1 MDTNLDCDLWRIVCR
16 SIHRAARA
24 IRSPGRRPV
33 YSPRL
38 IVTMYCWAVLH
49 DQCLSWAC
57 SRVHCSGL
65 FRPRRLP
72 SVSQFTRRIKGMT
85 EAAILQRVNDD
96 LAGRGVPLPLHYL
109 DGKSL
114 LVSNV
119 SKDPDAQVGHICRA
133 FARGYKLH
141 AYINENRRIRRWCVT
156 PLNTHETVA
165 AQALLAEAAPPSDHG
180 SSLTLADRGY
190 DAAAL
195 YQLHA
200 ANGNALL
207 TPLRGLRCVNPQGRS
222 AGTLRAMGPE
232 RREAMELWENHPA
245 LARYVMKKRF
255 NVENVFSV
263 LVVSMKLHALPGFVR
278 RISRVRRW
286 VGAKI
291 ILYHARL
298 LAQERAAKKAQ
309 AT

>member
-1 MDTNLDCDLWRIVCR
+1 MDRNLDRDTWRIVYQA
-16 SIHRAARA
+16 IDRAARA
-24 IRSPGRRPV
+24 IRSPGRTPV
-33 YSPRL
+33 YSARL
-38 IVTMYCWAVLH
+38 IVAMYCWAVLH

-57 SRVHCSGL
+57 SRTHYNAL

-72 SVSQFTRRIKGMT
+72 SISQFTRRIKGST

-96 LAGRGVPLPLHYL
+96 LAGRGIALPLNYL

-119 SKDPDAQVGHICRA
+119 SKDPDAAVGHICRA

-141 AYINENRRIRRWCVT
+141 AYINENRRIRLWSVT

-165 AQALLAEAAPPSDHG
+165 AQALLARATPPVDGRST
-180 SSLTLADRGY
+180 LTLADRGY
-190 DAAAL
+190 DAAPL
-195 YQLHA
+195 YTLHA
-200 ANGNALL
+200 LNGNALL
-207 TPLRGLRCVNPQGRS
+207 TPLRGLRCVGPNGRT
-222 AGTLRAMGPE
+222 AGTLDAMGPA
-232 RREAMELWENHPA
+232 RREALRLWEEHPG

-255 NVENVFSV
+255 NAENVFSV
-263 LVVSMKLHALPGFVR
+263 LVVSLKLHALPGFVR
-278 RISRVRRW
+278 RLSRVRRW

-298 LAQERAAKKAQ
+298 LAQEQAAKTSA
-309 AT
+309 A